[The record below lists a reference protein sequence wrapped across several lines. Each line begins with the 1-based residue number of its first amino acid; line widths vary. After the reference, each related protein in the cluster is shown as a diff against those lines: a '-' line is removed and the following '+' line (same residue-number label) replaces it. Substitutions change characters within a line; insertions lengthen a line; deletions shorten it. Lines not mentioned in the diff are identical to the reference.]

1 MEGLFKLQEVMT
13 IQRKREKAPQIRSLK
28 GIVQLQN
35 DEKAEILWANNIFKE
50 RVVSNTN
57 QNLGLCVLA
66 KNYDSFQVK
75 EFLLKLTYRVSVV

>member
-28 GIVQLQN
+28 GVVQLQN

-50 RVVSNTN
+50 RVVTKTN
-57 QNLGLCVLA
+57 QNLGLCVFA
-66 KNYDSFQVK
+66 KNYDNFQVK
-75 EFLLKLTYRVSVV
+75 EFLLKLTYRVRLI